1 LINSQKVILQNHQ
14 VFPMAVKKIIT
25 YPHPVLRQKTKEVTV
40 FDDDLRQ
47 LVADMIE
54 TMYAAPGV
62 GLAANQIGVSL
73 QVVVI
78 DITAG
83 KEEKKQQCVYVN
95 PEILQGEGTQVG
107 EEGCLSVVDFSADV
121 KRFKKIKV
129 RAQDLD
135 GNTEEFEAEDRF
147 ARIIQHEVDHLN
159 GILFIDHISS
169 LKRTLYKRRL
179 KKELKRL

>member
-1 LINSQKVILQNHQ
+1 
-14 VFPMAVKKIIT
+14 MAVKKIIT
-25 YPHPVLRQKTKEVTV
+25 YPHPVLRQKTKEVTA
-40 FDDDLRQ
+40 FDDNLRQ

-73 QVVVI
+73 QVVVV

-83 KEEKKQQCVYVN
+83 QEEQKQQRVYVN
-95 PEILQGEGTQVG
+95 PEILECAGEQLG
-107 EEGCLSVVDFSADV
+107 EEGCLSVIDFVADV
-121 KRFKKIKV
+121 KRYRTIKV

-135 GNTEEFEAEDRF
+135 GNIEEFEAEDRF

-159 GILFIDHISS
+159 GILFIDRISS

-179 KKELKRL
+179 KKELKKKQ

>member
-1 LINSQKVILQNHQ
+1 
-14 VFPMAVKKIIT
+14 MAVKKIIT
-25 YPHPVLRQKTKEVTV
+25 YPHPILRKKTEAVTD
-40 FDDDLRQ
+40 FDDNLRQ
-47 LVADMIE
+47 LIDEMTE

-78 DITAG
+78 DIAAG
-83 KEEKKQQCVYVN
+83 PEERKQRVLIN
-95 PEILQGEGTQVG
+95 PEILEGEGAQVG
-107 EEGCLSVVDFSADV
+107 EEGCLSVIDFAADV
-121 KRFKKIKV
+121 KRFRKIKV
-129 RAQDLD
+129 RAQDIE
-135 GNTEEFEAEDRF
+135 GNGEEFEAEDRF

-179 KKELKRL
+179 KKELKRQQDDT

>member
-1 LINSQKVILQNHQ
+1 
-14 VFPMAVKKIIT
+14 MAVKKIIT
-25 YPHPVLRQKTKEVTV
+25 YPHPVLRQKTKEVTA
-40 FDDDLRQ
+40 FDDNLRQ

-78 DITAG
+78 DISAG
-83 KEEKKQQCVYVN
+83 QEEKKQQRVYVN
-95 PEILQGEGTQVG
+95 PEILEGAGAQVG
-107 EEGCLSVVDFSADV
+107 EEGCLSVVDFAADV
-121 KRFKKIKV
+121 KRFQKIRV

-135 GNTEEFEAEDRF
+135 GNIDVFEAEERF

-159 GILFIDHISS
+159 GILFIDRISS

-179 KKELKRL
+179 KKELKRQQ